1 MVTIPILSVPPVNLE
16 FPHHAPQGYSYEFE
30 ESKRNTVAI
39 WLRHSAVY
47 DYNLG
52 KSVRTIWG
60 FFNTK
65 TKSYHLPINSSTVGG
80 VVDIESTT
88 PYSAMILKQTP
99 LESAFV

>member
-1 MVTIPILSVPPVNLE
+1 MISVPSVNLE
-16 FPHHAPQGYSYEFE
+16 FPHIAPQGYSYEFE
-30 ESKRNTVAI
+30 EFKRNTVAI

-52 KSVRTIWG
+52 QPVRTIWG

-65 TKSYHLPINSSTVGG
+65 TKSYHLPTNSKTVGR
-80 VVDIESTT
+80 VVDIDLTT

-99 LESAFV
+99 LEAAYV